1 MGIRTRRA
9 RTRSRTHI
17 VSFSIAGFFGF
28 VALFVMAMFLS
39 VGALVTNWLSG
50 LPDYSSA
57 NAYLVAEPTT
67 VYAADSSVI
76 SEYYLQNRR
85 SVDKSE
91 ISDYVIKGIIATEDK
106 RFYQH
111 KGVDYSDRKSVV

>member
-28 VALFVMAMFLS
+28 IALFVMAMFLS
-39 VGALVTNWLSG
+39 VGALVTNWLSE

-57 NAYLVAEPTT
+57 NALSSCSILVPKSLSEPK
-67 VYAADSSVI
+67 YRKDFGQFSI
-76 SEYYLQNRR
+76 SLL
-85 SVDKSE
+85 
-91 ISDYVIKGIIATEDK
+91 A
-106 RFYQH
+106 
-111 KGVDYSDRKSVV
+111 

>member
-28 VALFVMAMFLS
+28 IALFVMAMFLS
-39 VGALVTNWLSG
+39 VGALVTNWLSE

-67 VYAADSSVI
+67 VYAADNSVI

-85 SVDKSE
+85 SVDKSSRSE
-91 ISDYVIKGIIATEDK
+91 ERRVGKECRSRWSPY
-106 RFYQH
+106 H
-111 KGVDYSDRKSVV
+111 

>member
-28 VALFVMAMFLS
+28 IALFVMAMFLS
-39 VGALVTNWLSG
+39 VGALVTNWLSE

-67 VYAADSSVI
+67 VYAADNSVI
-76 SEYYLQNRR
+76 SRTAVPSTRAR
-85 SVDKSE
+85 SP
-91 ISDYVIKGIIATEDK
+91 TM
-106 RFYQH
+106 
-111 KGVDYSDRKSVV
+111 